1 MSFLNTLQSGKHINV
16 RRMAATQ
23 LSVLVSLF
31 SSSKELLLL
40 FHLVPFQQLQ
50 KQLKIISIVPRLEEG
65 VVLEGDT
72 HF

>member
-1 MSFLNTLQSGKHINV
+1 
-16 RRMAATQ
+16 MAATQ

-65 VVLEGDT
+65 VALEGDT
-72 HF
+72 HL